1 MVLRDRTVMTHC
13 YELEETKESWQ
24 PNSVCFLGVDPEP
37 ERNVRKVNKAQEGFV
52 EWMDGWVDIN
62 IDLLVVVTTQV
73 EDRIHMWE
81 RQTLKYRGMMTTSYQ
96 AKILGDQMQ
105 KQELEINRMSLSSVQ
120 KLTHVVFYGFP

>member
-24 PNSVCFLGVDPEP
+24 PNSMCFLGVDPEP

-52 EWMDGWVDIN
+52 EWMGGWVDIN
-62 IDLLVVVTTQV
+62 IDLLVVVTRQV

-81 RQTLKYRGMMTTSYQ
+81 RQTLKYGGMRTTSYQ
-96 AKILGDQMQ
+96 AKILGGQMQ
-105 KQELEINRMSLSSVQ
+105 KQELEINRMSLSSGQ
-120 KLTHVVFYGFP
+120 KLTHVVFYRFP